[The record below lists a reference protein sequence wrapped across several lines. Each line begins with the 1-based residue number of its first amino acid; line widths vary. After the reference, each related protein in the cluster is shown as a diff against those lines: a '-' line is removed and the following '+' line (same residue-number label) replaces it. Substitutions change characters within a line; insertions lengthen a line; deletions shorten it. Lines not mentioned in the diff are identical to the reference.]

1 MQELTKMFN
10 DSDSFY
16 YSPTG
21 DLTNTIQRQH
31 EREYPEDT
39 PLWMKADDRFFW
51 NKFMMNDLISTKVDS
66 HTINMYIA
74 RARAKPTLAVMSSGL
89 NAWSSIIQ
97 RGYQIQVFSLILDVS
112 TGLWVGIQSAE
123 EWVPEIPG
131 FESLPFIARQL
142 VSISLVCY
150 RVISRH
156 CASKVK
162 CVEYGLCIFS

>member
-74 RARAKPTLAVMSSGL
+74 RARAKPIPAVMSSGM
-89 NAWSSIIQ
+89 NA
-97 RGYQIQVFSLILDVS
+97 
-112 TGLWVGIQSAE
+112 
-123 EWVPEIPG
+123 
-131 FESLPFIARQL
+131 
-142 VSISLVCY
+142 
-150 RVISRH
+150 
-156 CASKVK
+156 
-162 CVEYGLCIFS
+162 